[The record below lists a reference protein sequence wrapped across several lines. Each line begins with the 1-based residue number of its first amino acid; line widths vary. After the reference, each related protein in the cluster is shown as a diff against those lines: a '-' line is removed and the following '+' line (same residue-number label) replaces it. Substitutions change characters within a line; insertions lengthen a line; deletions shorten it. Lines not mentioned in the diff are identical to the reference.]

1 MSEPEEENNNISN
14 LNINLARESKNQIEI
29 NSQIN
34 SNSGSK
40 LNNEE
45 SLISSNNN
53 NQEESN
59 IQPKEYFNTDRIP
72 KNSIDKKDISDFFYS
87 DNKKIDTTDND
98 NDNNNNNNIL
108 EDNDY
113 NNYNYKSE
121 PRTTSYNKQ
130 KNNYSNS
137 KNILDKIELDN
148 VNISYNKNKEENKI
162 NINNKQTPEDTPIT
176 IKNQQ
181 IPEDNNDNL
190 KYLPNNVEKNDLSY
204 NQTISNL
211 NMYEEKPIKQQKKS
225 RYKKKFEKY
234 TNCCKCKCNCNNTF
248 CTYCFGSRGMI
259 GFCCCIIVLFF
270 ICLGIFIAVKR

>member
-14 LNINLARESKNQIEI
+14 LNINQARESKGQMEI
-29 NSQIN
+29 NSEIN

-40 LNNEE
+40 LKNED
-45 SLISSNNN
+45 SLISSSYN

-59 IQPKEYFNTDRIP
+59 IQPKDYFHTDRTP
-72 KNSIDKKDISDFFYS
+72 NNSNDKKDISDFVYS
-87 DNKKIDTTDND
+87 DNKRNDSTVND

-108 EDNDY
+108 EDNGY

-121 PRTTSYNKQ
+121 PRITSYNKQ
-130 KNNYSNS
+130 KNNYS
-137 KNILDKIELDN
+137 KNKNVLNKIELNN
-148 VNISYNKNKEENKI
+148 VNIGYNENKEENNV
-162 NINNKQTPEDTPIT
+162 NINNKQTPEDVSIT
-176 IKNQQ
+176 IENQQ
-181 IPEDNNDNL
+181 LPENNNDNS

-211 NMYEEKPIKQQKKS
+211 NMYEEKPIKQKKS
-225 RYKKKFEKY
+225 RKKKKFEKY
-234 TNCCKCKCNCNNTF
+234 TKCCKCNCNNAF

-270 ICLGIFIAVKR
+270 ICLGIFIAAKR